1 MLGENLLEGLTAE
14 ARFSRE
20 RLSLLGRKKL
30 RRNARHWQ
38 EKKNEGIVRETSPL
52 RCGNKRSLRFSVF
65 TPYFW
70 VTCVPEKGCFINLAY
85 KLEACFSRHLT
96 FGPRDAHV
104 KQTMEA
110 DSDKLASLIRICGFL
125 MQTKVLLFWK
135 KVRAYC
141 CG

>member
-1 MLGENLLEGLTAE
+1 MLGENLLGGLTAE

-38 EKKNEGIVRETSPL
+38 EKKNEGIVREKSPL

-70 VTCVPEKGCFINLAY
+70 VTYVPGKGCFINLAY

-125 MQTKVLLFWK
+125 MQTKVCLLWSIEI
-135 KVRAYC
+135 
-141 CG
+141 